1 MYNKNK
7 NKRSLSKGDE
17 DMDKTRKIIH
27 IDMDAFF
34 ASVEERDHPEYRG
47 KALIIGGDPNK
58 RGVVSTCSYEAR
70 KFGVHS
76 AMPTKQAYKLCPHGI
91 FVHGNMEHY
100 REVSMQIRE
109 IFYRYTDLVE
119 PMSLDE
125 AYLDV
130 TENKRGIK
138 SAMKV
143 AMEIQYAIYHEIGLT
158 ASAGVSYNK
167 FIAKI
172 ASDFKKPAGM
182 TVVLP
187 EEAEAFLERLPVTK
201 FHGVGK
207 VTAEKLHRLGIET
220 GADLKAW
227 SEWDLIRELNKQG
240 YRLYRAVRG
249 LSDSKVNPHR
259 ERKSVGRETTFA
271 NNIFDE
277 RLMQDTLFLF
287 AQKIEA
293 SLEKIGKQGK
303 TVVLKL
309 RYSDFNTV
317 TRRLS
322 LMEYTKDAQIIF
334 QAGLS
339 LLNDVYS
346 GEDSVR
352 LVGLTVTNLRPLQFE
367 NLKLEG
373 F

>member
-1 MYNKNK
+1 M
-7 NKRSLSKGDE
+7 SE
-17 DMDKTRKIIH
+17 VDKTRKIIH

-91 FVHGNMEHY
+91 FIHGNMEHY
-100 REVSMQIRE
+100 REVSAQIRE
-109 IFYRYTDLVE
+109 IFHRYTDLVE

-130 TENKRGIK
+130 TENKKGIK
-138 SAMKV
+138 SAMKI
-143 AMEIQYAIYHEIGLT
+143 ALEIQHAIYHELGLT

-187 EEAEAFLERLPVTK
+187 EEAEAFLESLPVTK

-207 VTAEKLHRLGIET
+207 VTAEKLHRLGIHS

-227 SEWDLIRELNKQG
+227 EEWDLIRELNKQG

-277 RLMQDTLFLF
+277 REMQEMLLLFS
-287 AQKIEA
+287 QKIES
-293 SLEKIGKQGK
+293 SLERIGKHGK

-309 RYSDFNTV
+309 RYSDFSTI
-317 TRRLS
+317 TKRLS
-322 LMEYTKDAQIIF
+322 LMEYTRDARVIYD
-334 QAGLS
+334 AGVS
-339 LLNDVYS
+339 LLRDVYS
-346 GEDSVR
+346 GEESVR
-352 LVGLTVTNLRPLQFE
+352 LVGLTVTNLKPLHFE